1 MSERWSALFA
11 SAEVRKLGAR
21 LHLKNVAVRSK
32 GEILTPSRCFPLF
45 PRNRTSPNGIG
56 MSGSCQYRKS
66 SLYPEAKLLERWVGR
81 GRPIN
86 LAYVVGYFVMLAI
99 TGWHLGSL
107 H

>member
-1 MSERWSALFA
+1 MSE
-11 SAEVRKLGAR
+11 
-21 LHLKNVAVRSK
+21 
-32 GEILTPSRCFPLF
+32 T
-45 PRNRTSPNGIG
+45 
-56 MSGSCQYRKS
+56 CQYRKS